1 MCWQAHTALADED
14 PTTWLDNGRRLEE
27 MLTQQNAVKVEYGP
41 SPGLP
46 LSLSPLS
53 LSLSLTHTHTH
64 TLASSASPSFLSLLN
79 ALSCVS

>member
-1 MCWQAHTALADED
+1 MCMCCQAHTALADED

-46 LSLSPLS
+46 LSLSIS
-53 LSLSLTHTHTH
+53 LSLIRPV
-64 TLASSASPSFLSLLN
+64 ASSASPLFIFAYCS
-79 ALSCVS
+79 VVR